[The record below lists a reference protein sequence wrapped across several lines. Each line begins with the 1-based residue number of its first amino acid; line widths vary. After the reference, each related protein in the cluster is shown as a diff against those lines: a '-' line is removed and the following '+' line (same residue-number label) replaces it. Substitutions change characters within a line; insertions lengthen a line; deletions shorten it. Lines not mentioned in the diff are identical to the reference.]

1 MEDKEKL
8 EIKAVLRHCIG
19 VLDVDGINSKAKV
32 KNQLNRLLDTYFAE
46 EESQEENNG
55 LQTKN
60 NVVE

>member
-32 KNQLNRLLDTYFAE
+32 KNQLKRLLEIHFKDDE
-46 EESQEENNG
+46 KGKSE
-55 LQTKN
+55 
-60 NVVE
+60 